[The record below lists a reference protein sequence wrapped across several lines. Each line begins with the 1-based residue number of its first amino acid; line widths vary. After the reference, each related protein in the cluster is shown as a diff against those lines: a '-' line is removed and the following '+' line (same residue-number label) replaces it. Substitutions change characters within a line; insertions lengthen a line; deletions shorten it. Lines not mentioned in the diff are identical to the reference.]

1 MKNVLSV
8 QIFAETAE
16 ADAAAGEETTENAVP
31 ESGEEP
37 SEPTDTAEA
46 EEQAAEAPEGK
57 NASENGLNALKAAA
71 ETLAELKKRAR
82 VNEVVASWEKEAEA
96 LKETYPSFELSSEMK
111 NGEFRS
117 LLGAGVPL
125 RRAYETVNLENI
137 IGTAMRYAAVNA
149 GKNAART
156 LARQNAR
163 PQENGVLDRASSV
176 KQTDVASLTE
186 KDIRRILGEVSRGA
200 KITFG

>member
-82 VNEVVASWEKEAEA
+82 VNEVVA
-96 LKETYPSFELSSEMK
+96 P
-111 NGEFRS
+111 
-117 LLGAGVPL
+117 VP
-125 RRAYETVNLENI
+125 
-137 IGTAMRYAAVNA
+137 
-149 GKNAART
+149 
-156 LARQNAR
+156 
-163 PQENGVLDRASSV
+163 
-176 KQTDVASLTE
+176 
-186 KDIRRILGEVSRGA
+186 
-200 KITFG
+200 